1 MKQAATTKRLRNRK
15 AIKLCGVR
23 VNNLK
28 NIDLEIPHGQRLAV
42 CGPSGSG
49 KSSLVFGTIFAEG
62 QRRYVETF
70 SPYARQFLD
79 QIERPA
85 AESLHGIPPAIGYVA
100 RPVRF
105 GRRATVASAIE
116 LLHHLQLLF
125 TRAGAIVCPTCQ
137 RPVVRYTAESIVAWI
152 ENIPAGCKIMVGF
165 PTDHDERHTV
175 KELRRAGF
183 SRVLLGD
190 RILTL
195 DEIDGSLDPSTLVI
209 VDRLVAGKAPRDRII
224 DSVTT
229 ALEQGSGACTVLR
242 ELATNSEPP
251 PNTSSRSI
259 DGSSW
264 SEASFFRDLICSG
277 CRRRFFPPDPQRL
290 SDSSPLGACP
300 TCEGLGSV
308 SAYDPQKIVPDES
321 LSIRQGAIAPWN
333 SPSYEHE
340 REELMALAGDFGID
354 IDLPYRKLSK
364 TVRQLIWDGVPE
376 RSFGGVA
383 GFFRWVEKK
392 RYKMHMRIFAAR
404 WKSFHPCQTCHGQRW
419 NEAAL
424 VYRVA
429 GRNIA
434 QLYAMSLQELDG
446 FLRDLAAE
454 AALETPGRMIVLRLL
469 ELTGGLLDL
478 GLGDLPL
485 GRPMQTLSGGEQ
497 QLLMIGRLIRSSLV
511 NLVYA
516 FDEPTSGLHP
526 DDAANVVK
534 ALEQLSA
541 RKNTVIVAD
550 HSTHLIRSCER
561 VVELGPGAG
570 EQGGTI
576 VFDGPPSRLAKHP
589 QSPTGRYLKSFRRD
603 DRTPRP
609 ISPHKVVGVR
619 GCTGRNLKGIDL
631 DVPLGVL
638 VQVVG
643 VKASGKTSLI
653 RDTLYQALAAHF
665 GQADETPLPHEK
677 LIGADRIEGIV
688 LVDDAPAARSSR
700 SNPATVMKTYDLI
713 RKLFAET
720 EEAKRQGLTASH
732 FSFNVAGGRCE
743 KCLGEGFLDVDMH
756 FLADMRLVC
765 DECRG
770 TRFRPNVLK
779 AQYRGK
785 NITEVLEMTAQQA
798 FPFFRGQKKL
808 QLTLKSLMDAGLGY
822 LRLGQSLRT
831 LSHGE
836 ERRLKLAQHLGSI
849 ARGRKLFVVMH
860 PTKGLHPAELSRLVD
875 CFDSLLSVGHSLI
888 VVDNEPLLAH
898 DADWLIEL
906 GPGSGSAGGEVL
918 FQGPPQ
924 EMATSAASRF
934 GRWLHRHE

>member
-1 MKQAATTKRLRNRK
+1 MKQATDKVVRHRK

-85 AESLHGIPPAIGYVA
+85 AESLQGIPPAIGYFA

-105 GRRATVASAIE
+105 GRKATVASAIE

-125 TRAGAIVCPTCQ
+125 TRAGAIVCPACQ
-137 RPVVRYTAESIVAWI
+137 KPVVRHTTESIVAWI
-152 ENIPAGCKIMVGF
+152 DKIPAGVKIMVGF
-165 PTDHDERHTV
+165 PTDDDERHTA

-183 SRVLLGD
+183 SRVLVGD
-190 RILTL
+190 RIRTL
-195 DEIDGSLDPSTLVI
+195 DEIDGSLAPSTLVI
-209 VDRLVAGKAPRDRII
+209 VDRLVAGKAPRERII

-229 ALEQGSGACTVLR
+229 ALEQGGGACTIVR
-242 ELATNSEPP
+242 ELASNDESL

-259 DGSSW
+259 DGACW
-264 SEASFFRDLICSG
+264 SESSFFRDLICSG
-277 CRRRFFPPDPQRL
+277 CRRRFFAPDPQRL
-290 SDSSPLGACP
+290 SNSSPLGACP

-308 SAYDPQKIVPDES
+308 STYDPQKIVPDES

-333 SPSYEHE
+333 SPSYQHE
-340 REELMALAGDFGID
+340 REELLALAGDYGID
-354 IDLPYRKLSK
+354 VDLPYRKLSK

-376 RSFGGVA
+376 RSFGGVT

-404 WKSFHPCQTCHGQRW
+404 WKSFHPCQTCRGARW

-424 VYRVA
+424 VYRVG

-434 QLYAMSLQELDG
+434 QIYAMTLQELDG
-446 FLRDLAAE
+446 FLRDLAAD
-454 AALETPGRMIVLRLL
+454 AVLETPGRMIALRIL

-485 GRPMQTLSGGEQ
+485 GRPMQTVSGGER

-526 DDAANVVK
+526 DDAENVVK

-561 VVELGPGAG
+561 VIELGPGSG
-570 EQGGTI
+570 EQGGAI

-589 QSPTGRYLKSFRRD
+589 QSPTGRYLKPFHRD
-603 DRTPRP
+603 ARTPRP
-609 ISPHKVVGVR
+609 TSPLKVVGIR

-665 GQADETPLPHEK
+665 GEADDPPLPHEK
-677 LIGADRIEGIV
+677 LIGADRIEGVV
-688 LVDDAPAARSSR
+688 LVDDAPAPRSSR
-700 SNPATVMKTYDLI
+700 SNPATVMNTYALI
-713 RKLFAET
+713 RNLFAET
-720 EEAKRQGLTASH
+720 EEAKRQGLKASH

-808 QLTLKSLMDAGLGY
+808 QLTLKSLMDAELGY

-836 ERRLKLAQHLGSI
+836 ERRLKLAQYLGTI

-888 VVDNEPLLAH
+888 VVDNQPLLAH

-906 GPGSGSAGGEVL
+906 GPGSGSAGGVVL

-924 EMATSAASRF
+924 EMATSATSRF
-934 GRWLHRHE
+934 GRWLYRHE